1 MTTFCLFQSSV
12 FEKFRSHSK
21 SRWSTPEGYTNS
33 QPAVH
38 PPVTSVCNVISVAC
52 TACASIT
59 CRSVSIRVHMQCLW
73 PGWIRRASPSG
84 DRSVRTSKTL
94 SCRRRE
100 RCAPM
105 YGMERWPFRPRTT
118 RSMHSPPRPMR
129 ERSAVHQ
136 KASDG
141 AVGDGPAGGVHIWN
155 RATGNCDG
163 ASLAESTKPEMG

>member
-73 PGWIRRASPSG
+73 PGWIRRGTGFAFGRPLRSNFEDVELPSSRALCADVWHGTLAVSPKDDSIDALAASPDARAFSRASEGIGWSG
-84 DRSVRTSKTL
+84 RGWS
-94 SCRRRE
+94 
-100 RCAPM
+100 
-105 YGMERWPFRPRTT
+105 GGG
-118 RSMHSPPRPMR
+118 
-129 ERSAVHQ
+129 
-136 KASDG
+136 G
-141 AVGDGPAGGVHIWN
+141 AHLEPSH
-155 RATGNCDG
+155 R
-163 ASLAESTKPEMG
+163 